1 MGVLKLSNARR
12 MHCEACPRHWRSQTA
27 QVRGAAVSS
36 STPIYSA
43 EHALARSSVTEC
55 VTCEHAIVLR
65 ITSRGRAIAAACLEA
80 LRAAS
85 GDDSLRRRNDCDF
98 RRPPQNHNV
107 DVIGCPAG
115 VRQGTSGP
123 TYDGLG
129 SAQFRAWRPGQ
140 RRQGERL
147 R

>member
-1 MGVLKLSNARR
+1 MIRFV
-12 MHCEACPRHWRSQTA
+12 
-27 QVRGAAVSS
+27 GA
-36 STPIYSA
+36 
-43 EHALARSSVTEC
+43 
-55 VTCEHAIVLR
+55 
-65 ITSRGRAIAAACLEA
+65 
-80 LRAAS
+80 
-85 GDDSLRRRNDCDF
+85 NDCDF

-123 TYDGLG
+123 TYDGLV

-147 R
+147 RYGGVFGTEATPLLYFDGRSKYNGGEDFDAYNKIR

>member
-1 MGVLKLSNARR
+1 M
-12 MHCEACPRHWRSQTA
+12 
-27 QVRGAAVSS
+27 
-36 STPIYSA
+36 
-43 EHALARSSVTEC
+43 
-55 VTCEHAIVLR
+55 VLR
-65 ITSRGRAIAAACLEA
+65 VTYRGRVIAAACLEA

>member
-1 MGVLKLSNARR
+1 M
-12 MHCEACPRHWRSQTA
+12 
-27 QVRGAAVSS
+27 
-36 STPIYSA
+36 
-43 EHALARSSVTEC
+43 
-55 VTCEHAIVLR
+55 VLR
-65 ITSRGRAIAAACLEA
+65 VTYRGRAIAAACLEA

-140 RRQGERL
+140 RARGAGL
-147 R
+147 RYKYK

>member
-1 MGVLKLSNARR
+1 MVLR
-12 MHCEACPRHWRSQTA
+12 
-27 QVRGAAVSS
+27 
-36 STPIYSA
+36 
-43 EHALARSSVTEC
+43 
-55 VTCEHAIVLR
+55 VTC
-65 ITSRGRAIAAACLEA
+65 RGRVIAAACLEA

-85 GDDSLRRRNDCDF
+85 GDDSLRQRNDCDF

-123 TYDGLG
+123 TYDGLE
-129 SAQFRAWRPGQ
+129 SAQFRACRPGQ

>member
-1 MGVLKLSNARR
+1 M
-12 MHCEACPRHWRSQTA
+12 
-27 QVRGAAVSS
+27 
-36 STPIYSA
+36 
-43 EHALARSSVTEC
+43 
-55 VTCEHAIVLR
+55 VLR
-65 ITSRGRAIAAACLEA
+65 VTYRGRFIAAACLEA

-85 GDDSLRRRNDCDF
+85 DDDSLRRRNDCDF

-123 TYDGLG
+123 TYDGLV